1 MEALDELTLR
11 RRRQR
16 MLNPITGELARL
28 EQLMFVHTPP
38 STPSASASSHM
49 EEPKAEERP
58 EAQAEEE
65 ELIPQPPV
73 EPRPQLTSPLPR
85 LRSKSRM
92 EQRERFQGTSRARS
106 DHHPSRHGNE

>member
-73 EPRPQLTSPLPR
+73 EPLACFVYSNKANGTHMPSSLTSL
-85 LRSKSRM
+85 L
-92 EQRERFQGTSRARS
+92 TS
-106 DHHPSRHGNE
+106 